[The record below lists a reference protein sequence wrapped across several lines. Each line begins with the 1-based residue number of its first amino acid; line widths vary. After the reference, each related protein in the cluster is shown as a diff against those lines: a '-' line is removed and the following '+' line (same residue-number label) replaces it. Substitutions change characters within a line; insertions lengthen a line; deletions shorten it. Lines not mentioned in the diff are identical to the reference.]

1 MRRRKFIALLGSVAA
16 WPFAARAQQS
26 ALPVVAFI
34 AQGAPARYVAAFRKG
49 LNQSGYVEGQNVTVE
64 YPWLEVNDGP
74 WVGATDGVDF
84 CSFDLLPR
92 DMAAYSPC

>member
-1 MRRRKFIALLGSVAA
+1 MGMSAEGICHDGRVGVGLVSDDDVVGVKENGSRDAYGIEVQEMGNENMETAM
-16 WPFAARAQQS
+16 
-26 ALPVVAFI
+26 
-34 AQGAPARYVAAFRKG
+34 G
-49 LNQSGYVEGQNVTVE
+49 NVE